1 MSNIKDVITREDVL
15 AFVGIDYADEMV
27 NTNIDRAIQ
36 TADGEL
42 RESVADNYPVDH
54 PLTKELALLYAG
66 AAYENRDIEGNESK
80 RAAGLALKLRL
91 HLRRRGSNE

>member
-1 MSNIKDVITREDVL
+1 MNNINDVINREDVL
-15 AFVGIDYADEMV
+15 AFVGIDYADDMV
-27 NTNIDRAIQ
+27 NLNIDRAIQ

-91 HLRRRGSNE
+91 YLRRVSNE